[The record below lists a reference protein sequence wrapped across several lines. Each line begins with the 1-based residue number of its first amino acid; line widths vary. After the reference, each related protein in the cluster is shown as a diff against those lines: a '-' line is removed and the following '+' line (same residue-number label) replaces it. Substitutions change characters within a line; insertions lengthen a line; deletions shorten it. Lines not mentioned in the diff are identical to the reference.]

1 MEIFKVGEVSDMDV
15 EKGKVRVIFPQEDD
29 LVSDWINILVP
40 FSESHQDSYMLS
52 KGQTVYCLFI
62 PGMIEQGVVL
72 GSPMRKGPSNEN
84 EIKRT
89 FSDGGFWSYKDGI
102 LTLEPIEKIKINAK
116 KIEINA
122 DVEISKNVKIK
133 SDLTVDGSTITGG
146 SINLN
151 THTHSGIYPGPG
163 ITGGPQ

>member
-1 MEIFKVGEVSDMDV
+1 MEIFKVGEVSDIDV

-151 THTHSGIYPGPG
+151 THTHPGIYPGPG